1 MNKFW
6 VVLGGITVLALAFL
20 ALETPA
26 DTVNFTDLETECRYD
41 RTTAYDISLKPGNVL
56 AFSGHYPVNNT
67 EADTSYRYKRSGDT
81 IRLNIVARNETEAPS
96 SYVDTCLASVV
107 YEGQTSSLPEGR
119 YKVILQHNGEEVERQ
134 IIGIK

>member
-6 VVLGGITVLALAFL
+6 AVLGGIIVLAVAFL

-26 DTVNFTDLETECRYD
+26 EGINFTDLETECRYD

-56 AFSGHYPVNNT
+56 SFSGHYPVNNT
-67 EADTSYRYKRSGDT
+67 EADTSYRYSRSGDT
-81 IRLNIVARNETEAPS
+81 IRLNVLARNETQAPS
-96 SYVDTCLASVV
+96 SYVDNCLASVV
-107 YEGQTSSLPEGR
+107 YKGQTSSIPEGS
-119 YKVILQHNGEEVERQ
+119 YKVILQHNGQEVERQ